1 MIFKF
6 LHLIFLL
13 NFLFLKGA
21 NTCHLQA
28 YEVCTGGQLACSNE
42 ILNRMGQY
50 SRVIDTVDN
59 VTKECLS
66 NCEDQTNDLFVTTSN
81 YPNRKT
87 FKDREE
93 FCILG
98 RKLYNNTCKLSKRL
112 PLSADF
118 PHLCETLEELPDF
131 LYQCKNNRWRR
142 ERISNKTLALA
153 IESEIYNYAKSNMAI
168 INIFIKEP
176 YSKRFRKTEKMSR
189 IAYIASSGGLLGLCM
204 GFSFVSLAE
213 ILYHCLFVSH
223 FVSLLI

>member
-1 MIFKF
+1 
-6 LHLIFLL
+6 
-13 NFLFLKGA
+13 
-21 NTCHLQA
+21 
-28 YEVCTGGQLACSNE
+28 
-42 ILNRMGQY
+42 MGQY

-98 RKLYNNTCKLSKRL
+98 KKLLTRTCKFPKRV
-112 PLSADF
+112 PLTADF
-118 PHLCETLEELPDF
+118 PHLCSTLELFPEF
-131 LYQCKNNRWRR
+131 LTHCKNNRWRR
-142 ERISNKTLALA
+142 ERLENKTLALA
-153 IESEIYNYAKSNMAI
+153 IEGEIYNYAKSNLAI

-213 ILYHCLFVSH
+213 ILYHCFIC
-223 FVSLLI
+223 VSLFFKKSSKSTLVMKDLYAHAAQTDTDNHNAG